1 MIIALLI
8 NFILT
13 THASNIAM
21 IHTKSNDKIPG
32 FSAMVRKI
40 GIYIFNRFQLLDMS
54 GPVSA
59 FEIANLLVPG
69 SYDVRVI
76 SEPEGLVMSSCGVAV
91 TAVSWLPMDYDTLV
105 IVGGPGAT
113 EIAGCASVVNYVR
126 RASVRVRRL
135 ASVCSGAFILAGAS
149 LLNGRRATT
158 HWNRA
163 VELARNY
170 PKVKVEPDYIYICDG
185 KIWTSAGI
193 MAGIDLTLALI
204 AEDLGR
210 MVASQVAQQLVV
222 YFRRPGGYSQ
232 KSSLLTVDPFG
243 GVFTELMGWIREHIA
258 EVMTVERLA
267 CRVAMSPRNFSR
279 AFRREMGVTPA
290 KAIEQLRL
298 EVARERVEQG
308 RDSFEQ
314 IAISVGFKSADR
326 MRHAFLRAFN
336 ESPQSVRHRICL
348 SNDWK
353 ILADVDSPEA
363 TVIPDNSACSGLD
376 AE

>member
-1 MIIALLI
+1 
-8 NFILT
+8 
-13 THASNIAM
+13 M

-91 TAVSWLPMDYDTLV
+91 TAVPWLPMDYDTLV

-113 EIAGCASVVNYVR
+113 DIAGCASMVNYVR
-126 RASVRVRRL
+126 RASVKVRRL
-135 ASVCSGAFILAGAS
+135 ASVCSGAFILAGAG

-185 KIWTSAGI
+185 KVWTSAGI
-193 MAGIDLTLALI
+193 TAGIDLTLALI

-210 MVASQVAQQLVV
+210 TVAAQVAQQLVV

-232 KSSLLTVDPFG
+232 KSSLLAVDPFG

-290 KAIEQLRL
+290 KAIEQVRL

-314 IAISVGFKSADR
+314 IAINVGFKSADR